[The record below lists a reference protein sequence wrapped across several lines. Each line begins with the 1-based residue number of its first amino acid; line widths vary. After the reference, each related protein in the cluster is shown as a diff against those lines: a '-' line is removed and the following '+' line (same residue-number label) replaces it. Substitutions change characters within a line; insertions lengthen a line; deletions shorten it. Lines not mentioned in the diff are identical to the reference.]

1 MKKRVF
7 FLLFLA
13 FFPISSCFIA
23 SLSAQVKRSELWRAV
38 EESTVPLRGSRPIQP
53 LHFRM
58 WSLAFR
64 QMKDLLAEAPL
75 RFEGQKPVE
84 VEIPWPDGSIK
95 LFEVWYVPLM
105 HPELAQRYPHI
116 RTFAGRQKDD
126 PASLIRLDYGPL
138 GFHAMV
144 LSREGPDVFVDP
156 LQRGDVEHYQS
167 YYVRDFYASSSKE
180 LRCVADEL
188 AENQQLLEQIPQG
201 ELLKAGDCQL
211 RQYRLALACTG
222 EYANYHGSNTTNNDK
237 SFAIAAMNTTMNRV
251 NGVFERDAAITMQLV
266 PNNDQLVFLDPA
278 TDPYT
283 NNDGIAMLAE
293 NQTTCDNIIGSA
305 NYDIGH
311 VFSTGGGGVAY
322 LNSPCDN
329 AIKAGGVTGQANPV
343 GDPFDID
350 YVAHEMGHQYGGR
363 HTQNNNCNR
372 DNQSSYEPGS
382 ASTIMGYAGICTP
395 NVQNNSDDYYHLN
408 SLILMG
414 NFVTGAGNACAT
426 IINSSNTA
434 PVANAGADYTIPK
447 STPFKLTGS
456 ATDANDPASSLTYC
470 WEQYDKEVAP
480 MPPAST
486 STVGP
491 MFRSL
496 QPKASSSRYM
506 PSLSDVIVDASPTWE
521 VLPSVARTLNFRL
534 TVRDNHAAYGCTD
547 DDAMLLTVDGG
558 SGPFEITSPTG
569 STHWVPGTSETI
581 TWNVAGTTA
590 APVSCASVD
599 ILLSTDGGLTFPV
612 TLASATPNDGSHTVT
627 VPNNTTTQA
636 VVLIQCSNNI
646 FFDASNVFSI
656 GNDIC
661 SVFNSTDVPKTIP
674 ASGTPTVTST
684 LMVSTAGS
692 ITDLNVSTLQITHS
706 WIGDLSVSLVSPA
719 GTTVQLV
726 NQICGSDSDMDLVFD
741 DESPN
746 LYGDIPC
753 PPVGGGSYQP
763 QNALSAFDMEDMN
776 GTWTL
781 QVVDHADQDGG
792 TLDNWGI
799 RFCYQSPQPV
809 HLSAFEARADGEDN
823 LLYWQSEYE
832 EHAAWYIVERSTD
845 GASFREIGRVAAEG
859 FSSAPQAY
867 AFRDVQPPLLSYYRL
882 QMQDVDGGLAY
893 SGVEYVLRESGFLE
907 TARLSPNPARGET
920 ELSLVSAQNGLLEWT
935 LQDALGR
942 ELLSGK
948 RMLVAGE
955 NSCVLPLKNLS
966 SGMYLLGLKAGAQS
980 RFLRLL
986 IGH

>member
-1 MKKRVF
+1 MKKLLLF
-7 FLLFLA
+7 SLLLFLFLQA
-13 FFPISSCFIA
+13 QA
-23 SLSAQVKRSELWRAV
+23 QKESLWLDVAEAD
-38 EESTVPLRGSRPIQP
+38 VPVRGIRPVQP
-53 LHFRM
+53 LHHRTLF
-58 WSLAFR
+58 LAFR
-64 QMKDLLAEAPL
+64 QMQALLDSAPL

-84 VEIPWPDGSIK
+84 VEIPWPDGSMR

-105 HPELAQRYPHI
+105 HPDLARSYPQI
-116 RTFAGRQKDD
+116 RTFAGRQKSD

-138 GFHAMV
+138 GFHAMI
-144 LSREGPDVFVDP
+144 LTAEGPDVFVDP
-156 LQRGDVEHYQS
+156 LQKADKEHYIS
-167 YYVRDFYASSSKE
+167 YYVKDYYANATKAFW
-180 LRCVADEL
+180 CGTYEL
-188 AENQQLLEQIPQG
+188 AENRQLLAQVLQG

-237 SFAIAAMNTTMNRV
+237 SFAIAAMNTTLNRV

-329 AIKAGGVTGQANPV
+329 AIKARGVTGLADPV

-363 HTQNNNCNR
+363 HTQNNDCNR

-382 ASTIMGYAGICTP
+382 ASTIMGYAGICAP

-414 NFVTGAGNACAT
+414 NFVTGAGNSCAT
-426 IINSSNTA
+426 VINTSNTA
-434 PVANAGADYTIPK
+434 PVADAGVDYTIPR

-470 WEQYDKEVAP
+470 WEQYDKEVAT
-480 MPPAST
+480 MPPDPS

-491 MFRSL
+491 AFRSL
-496 QPKASSSRYM
+496 QPQSSSSRYL
-506 PSLSDVIVDASPTWE
+506 PRLSDVVAGASPVWE
-521 VLPSVARTLNFRL
+521 VLPSVARSLNFRL
-534 TVRDNHAAYGCTD
+534 TVRDNHSAYGCTD
-547 DDAMLLTVDGG
+547 DDAMVVTVDGG
-558 SGPFEITSPTG
+558 SGPFAITSPG
-569 STHWVPGTSETI
+569 SSSSWMPGASETI

-590 APVSCASVD
+590 APVSCANVD
-599 ILLSTDGGLTFPV
+599 ILLSTDGGLTFPI
-612 TLASATPNDGSHTVT
+612 TLASSTPNDGSHTIT
-627 VPNNTTTQA
+627 VPNNITTQA

-646 FFDASNVFSI
+646 FFDASPVFPIS
-656 GNDIC
+656 NDIC
-661 SVFNSTDVPKTIP
+661 SVFTSTDVPKTIP
-674 ASGTPTVTST
+674 ASGTPTITST
-684 LMVSTAGS
+684 LTVSSSGS
-692 ITDLNVSTLQITHS
+692 ITDLNVSTLQITHT
-706 WIGDLSVSLVSPA
+706 WVEDLTVSLISPA

-726 NQICGSDSDMDLVFD
+726 DQICGSEDDMDLVFD

-746 LYGDIPC
+746 PYGSIPC

-763 QNALSAFDMEDMN
+763 QNALSAFDGESMN

-781 QVVDHADQDGG
+781 QVVDHVNQDGG
-792 TLDNWGI
+792 SLDNWSLRI
-799 RFCYQSPQPV
+799 CYQSPQPV
-809 HLSAFEARADGEDN
+809 HLSAFEARADGGGN
-823 LLYWQSEYE
+823 LLHWQSEYE
-832 EHAAWYIVERSTD
+832 ENAAWYAVERSTD
-845 GASFREIGRVAAEG
+845 GISFEEIGRVAAAG
-859 FSSAPQAY
+859 TSSAVLSY
-867 AFRDVQPPLLSYYRL
+867 TFRDVQPPLLSYYRL
-882 QMQDVDGGLAY
+882 RMQDVDGKSVY
-893 SGVEYVLRESGFLE
+893 SKVEYVLREAGFFEGL
-907 TARLSPNPARGET
+907 RLSPNPAWEEVR
-920 ELSLVSAQNGLLEWT
+920 LSFVGAQAGWLEWS

-942 ELLSGK
+942 ELLSG
-948 RMLVAGE
+948 RRAVFAGE
-955 NSCVLPLKNLS
+955 NSCVLQVGDLP
-966 SGMYLLGLKAGAQS
+966 SGMYFLGLKIADQS

-986 IGH
+986 IKD